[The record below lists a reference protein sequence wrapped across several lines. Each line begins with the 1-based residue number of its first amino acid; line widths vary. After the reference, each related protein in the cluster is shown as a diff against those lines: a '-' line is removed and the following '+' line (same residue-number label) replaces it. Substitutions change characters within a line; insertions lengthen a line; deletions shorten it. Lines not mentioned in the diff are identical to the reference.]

1 MSASSLKSFRP
12 LAIAGAVSAVS
23 LLLYGC
29 GAPERLPS
37 DLSMDGSKDVL
48 KEKIIAPI
56 KGVNED
62 EDLEDS
68 WSFRAAA

>member
-56 KGVNED
+56 KGVMKRRTSRSSSSSRD
-62 EDLEDS
+62 
-68 WSFRAAA
+68 AA